1 MYCAGQLEQSLG
13 PLQVEQRFKEES
25 ELHDRHDLVSESK
38 K

>member
-1 MYCAGQLEQSLG
+1 MYWAGQVEQSLG

-25 ELHDRHDLVSESK
+25 ELHERHDLVVESK